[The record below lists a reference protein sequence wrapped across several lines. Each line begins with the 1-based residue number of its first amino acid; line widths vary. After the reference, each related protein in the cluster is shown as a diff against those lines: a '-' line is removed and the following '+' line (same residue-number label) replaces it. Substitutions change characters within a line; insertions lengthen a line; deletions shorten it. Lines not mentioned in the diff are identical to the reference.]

1 MMNAAET
8 FQQQSR
14 HAAPRHQRGVVL
26 VFALIALLALMLAG
40 IAIVRSVDTG
50 NLISGNMAFRQAALQ
65 SSDIGV
71 EAAFIALP
79 TIVATSKDAN
89 IANTYYALRQ
99 TVDGSGVPTTVN
111 WANVSCRNNANDVV
125 TCSSQEYQV
134 KYIIDRMCD
143 QQTNNSTTVTDI
155 QGYCF
160 ADISSGKGGSK
171 GAFNAVFSSADAVYY
186 RVTVQVTGPRNTV
199 AYVQALISKS

>member
-1 MMNAAET
+1 MMNAAKPI
-8 FQQQSR
+8 QQHSR
-14 HAAPRHQRGVVL
+14 PAAPPRQRGVVL
-26 VFALIALLALMLAG
+26 VFALIALVALMLAG
-40 IAIVRSVDTG
+40 VAIVRSVDTG

-79 TIVATSKDAN
+79 TIVSSSKDAN
-89 IANTYYALRQ
+89 ISNQYFALRQ
-99 TVDGSGVPTTVN
+99 PTDSSGVPTSVN
-111 WANVSCRNNANDVV
+111 WANVSCRNNLNAVV
-125 TCSSQEYQV
+125 TCSDQEYQV

-143 QQTNNSTTVTDI
+143 QQTNNSTTVTDV

-171 GAFNAVFSSADAVYY
+171 GVLSEVFSSADAIYY
-186 RVTVQVTGPRNTV
+186 RATVQVTGPRNTV
-199 AYVQALISKS
+199 AYVQVLISKG

>member
-1 MMNAAET
+1 MNTAKPL
-8 FQQQSR
+8 QQQNR
-14 HAAPRHQRGVVL
+14 HVAPQRQRGVVL
-26 VFALIALLALMLAG
+26 VFALIALLALMFAG
-40 IAIVRSVDTG
+40 IAIVRSVDTA

-79 TIVATSKDAN
+79 NIVATSKDAN
-89 IANTYYALRQ
+89 IANQYYALRQ
-99 TVDGSGVPTTVN
+99 TVDGSGVPTTIN
-111 WANVSCRNNANDVV
+111 WANVSCRDNANAVV

-143 QQTNNSTTVTDI
+143 QQTNNSTTISDI

-160 ADISSGKGGSK
+160 ADINTGKGGSK
-171 GAFNAVFSSADAVYY
+171 GAFSAVFTSADAVYY